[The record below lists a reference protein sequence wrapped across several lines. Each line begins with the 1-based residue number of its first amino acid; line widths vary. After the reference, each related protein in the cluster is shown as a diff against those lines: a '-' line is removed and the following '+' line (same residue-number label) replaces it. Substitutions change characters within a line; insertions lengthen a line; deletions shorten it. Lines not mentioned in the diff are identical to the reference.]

1 MDHKI
6 LPLNCLGRDKT
17 PQGGNQ
23 IKSVTKEGAKNE
35 EERRGKVDRQNKG
48 RSARGEEEANQ
59 LEGKGALRKG
69 GKEKGKEKIRGVL
82 GTGLDRGGYDTPV
95 WL

>member
-17 PQGGNQ
+17 RQGGNQ

-35 EERRGKVDRQNKG
+35 EERRGNVDRQNKV
-48 RSARGEEEANQ
+48 RSAREEEEADQ

-69 GKEKGKEKIRGVL
+69 GKEK
-82 GTGLDRGGYDTPV
+82 
-95 WL
+95 

>member
-6 LPLNCLGRDKT
+6 LSLNCLGRDKT
-17 PQGGNQ
+17 RQGGNQ

-35 EERRGKVDRQNKG
+35 EERRGNVDRQNKG

-69 GKEKGKEKIRGVL
+69 GKEK
-82 GTGLDRGGYDTPV
+82 
-95 WL
+95 

>member
-17 PQGGNQ
+17 RQGGNQ

-35 EERRGKVDRQNKG
+35 EERRGNVDRQNKG

-69 GKEKGKEKIRGVL
+69 GKEK
-82 GTGLDRGGYDTPV
+82 
-95 WL
+95 

>member
-35 EERRGKVDRQNKG
+35 EERRGNVDRQNKV
-48 RSARGEEEANQ
+48 RSAREEEEADQ

-69 GKEKGKEKIRGVL
+69 GKEK
-82 GTGLDRGGYDTPV
+82 
-95 WL
+95 